1 MAGAE
6 LSLTAEEESKV
17 AQLLKLLQ
25 SKPDW
30 AKDIEQPLLD
40 GYEDGLQRPAL
51 LRWLRARK
59 WDVQLAAQCICE
71 HAAWR
76 RTFCGPSHRFT
87 GTEFPVHIAQQKALT
102 AGLDKGKHPSM
113 IAVVDRHIH
122 DDGDQESFKKY
133 ISFLLDAGVIHG
145 KLLSGPDWDGKIVG
159 ILACGRMGMKNVD
172 LSALKDIFTLL
183 QNHYVERLHKLYF
196 YDPPAIFMALWK
208 VVSPFV
214 DPVTRSKVELVYPKQ
229 AVEVFSQE
237 FDMAQLPAGVFLGG
251 GGPCVQLPDA
261 LAELLAQQLA
271 PQGQLQ

>member
-1 MAGAE
+1 
-6 LSLTAEEESKV
+6 
-17 AQLLKLLQ
+17 
-25 SKPDW
+25 
-30 AKDIEQPLLD
+30 
-40 GYEDGLQRPAL
+40 
-51 LRWLRARK
+51 
-59 WDVQLAAQCICE
+59 
-71 HAAWR
+71 
-76 RTFCGPSHRFT
+76 
-87 GTEFPVHIAQQKALT
+87 
-102 AGLDKGKHPSM
+102 M

-122 DDGDQESFKKY
+122 DD
-133 ISFLLDAGVIHG
+133 
-145 KLLSGPDWDGKIVG
+145 SGPDWDGKIVG

-208 VVSPFV
+208 VVSPFQPSNSHLTHLTQCVTVEVSVCDQV